1 MWATALSVAFKNEV
15 ITMKYVYILLLVL
28 STSLFSTSFA
38 MASPGDDGCVGNCTP
53 PSGGVGEQSQGQL
66 QGQAQGQLQ
75 GQAQGQAQ
83 KTVVSVGNKNSN
95 SNSNANVNSNRNDN
109 SNTNANLNANVNANK
124 NNNSSSAVSEGSNAT
139 AQSGDSGAS
148 ADASIDITTGGTQV
162 NTANNY
168 PKDSAHSAAG
178 VFPQSCQEGAS
189 GQSYSGGASSVFESA
204 MCQSLKM
211 AEVHQK
217 YWVMYTEMGDVN
229 QAAMHKKL
237 MDENIAK
244 ASAAAE
250 SMYYPKQVGTFFL
263 SILPVGLLFLVI

>member
-1 MWATALSVAFKNEV
+1 M
-15 ITMKYVYILLLVL
+15 LLLVL
-28 STSLFSTSFA
+28 CTSFA
-38 MASPGDDGCVGNCTP
+38 MASPGDDGCVGNCD
-53 PSGGVGEQSQGQL
+53 GGSTGQQTQGQS

-83 KTVVSVGNKNSN
+83 QSNVSVESKNSNNNSN
-95 SNSNANVNSNRNDN
+95 SNSNSNNNANVNSSRNDN

-148 ADASIDITTGGTQV
+148 ADSSIDITTGGTQV
-162 NTANNY
+162 NSAYNY
-168 PKDSAHSAAG
+168 PKDAAHSAAG

-217 YWVMYTEMGDVN
+217 YWVMYTEMGAGYSS

-237 MDENIAK
+237 MDKYVAK
-244 ASAAAE
+244 ASSAAE
-250 SMYYPKQVGTFFL
+250 SMYYPKQFGTFFL
-263 SILPVGLLFLVI
+263 SILPVGLLFLLL

>member
-1 MWATALSVAFKNEV
+1 MKYMITLLLTLAITGMSSVA
-15 ITMKYVYILLLVL
+15 Y
-28 STSLFSTSFA
+28 S
-38 MASPGDDGCVGNCTP
+38 TP
-53 PSGGVGEQSQGQL
+53 PDFIPPGHQYGNGGDGGNGGDAAANQD
-66 QGQAQGQLQ
+66 QAQGQQQ

-83 KTVVSVGNKNSN
+83 QSNVNVESRNSN
-95 SNSNANVNSNRNDN
+95 SNSNANVNSNKNDN
-109 SNTNANLNANVNANK
+109 SNTNANVNANVNANK
-124 NNNSSSAVSEGSNAT
+124 NNNSSSSVSEGSSASSNVEAG
-139 AQSGDSGAS
+139 SS
-148 ADASIDITTGGTQV
+148 ADANIDITTGGTQV

-168 PKDSAHSAAG
+168 PKDAAHSAAG

-229 QAAMHKKL
+229 QADMHKKL
-237 MDENIAK
+237 MDKYVAK
-244 ASAAAE
+244 ASSAAE

-263 SILPVGLLFLVI
+263 SILPIGLIAFLL